1 MRCLTDVV
9 SYVHQLKLTNDEQTV
24 VIDQL
29 NKTNINQVKLITDQA
44 AQLSFLKSE
53 FNQTRSD
60 LKMDISKLQTSVT
73 DTEHRLNTHII
84 FTAILDHHTEFSDN
98 EVVVFNNLKT
108 SLGGGY
114 NSSTG
119 IFTSP
124 VSGYFMFEMHVM
136 GQYDKSC
143 SFSIFHNNNR
153 VCTAYVDDGF
163 NQWRGVL

>member
-44 AQLSFLKSE
+44 AQLSFLKYE

-60 LKMDISKLQTSVT
+60 LKMDISKLQTSAT

-84 FTAILDHHTEFSDN
+84 FTAILDHHTVFSDT

-108 SLGGGY
+108 SLGGG
-114 NSSTG
+114 
-119 IFTSP
+119 
-124 VSGYFMFEMHVM
+124 V
-136 GQYDKSC
+136 
-143 SFSIFHNNNR
+143 
-153 VCTAYVDDGF
+153 
-163 NQWRGVL
+163 